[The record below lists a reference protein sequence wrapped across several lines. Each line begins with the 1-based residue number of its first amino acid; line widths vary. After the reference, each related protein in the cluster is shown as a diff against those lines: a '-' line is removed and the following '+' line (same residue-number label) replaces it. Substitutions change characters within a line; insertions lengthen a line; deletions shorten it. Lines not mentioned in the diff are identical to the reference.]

1 MIRKRKSMVTKGGI
15 KIFRNNWNGNR
26 KLFLKNLPLRAAAN
40 GANTSHNK
48 ECNIDGQH
56 RHLRSSTGLV

>member
-1 MIRKRKSMVTKGGI
+1 MVGKRKSMVTKGGI
-15 KIFRNNWNGNR
+15 KIFQNNWNGNR
-26 KLFLKNLPLRAAAN
+26 KLFLQNLPVKAAAN
-40 GANTSHNK
+40 GANTSNNK